1 MARRRFFVNGIR
13 DGRAELTGD
22 QAHHLRRVLRVE
34 AGRRYEISDTRR
46 VYLAEVSLSTAKRIV
61 FDVLEEL
68 PAREPP
74 VALDLYLALIKF
86 DRMELA
92 IEKTTELGVRRIVP
106 VIASRSEKGLERAAG
121 KRAERWRRIA
131 REAGQQARRLRP
143 PEIGPAVGFG
153 MALEAEAGQR
163 YILDEE
169 AGAPPL
175 LGVLSRAGSD
185 FRDAALL
192 VGPEGGWTE
201 GERREALAAG
211 WVRVSLGGN
220 ILRAETAA
228 IAATAVLSACWEAAG
243 RRGRSPADD
252 PGS

>member
-1 MARRRFFVNGIR
+1 MARRRFFVDGIH

-46 VYLAEVSLSTAKRIV
+46 VYLAEVSLSTARRIV

-68 PAREPP
+68 PVREPP
-74 VALDLYLALIKF
+74 IALDLYLALIKF
-86 DRMELA
+86 DRLELA

-106 VIASRSEKGLERAAG
+106 VIASRSEKGLERAAA

-143 PEIGPAVGFG
+143 PEIAPVVGFTG
-153 MALEAEAGQR
+153 ALEAAAGQR
-163 YILDEE
+163 YFLDED

-175 LGVLSRAGSD
+175 LRSLPDAVEPGAS
-185 FRDAALL
+185 AALL
-192 VGPEGGWTE
+192 VGPEGGWTD
-201 GERREALAAG
+201 GERRRALECG
-211 WVRVSLGGN
+211 WTPVSLGGHV
-220 ILRAETAA
+220 LRAETAA
-228 IAATAVLSACWEAAG
+228 MAAVAVLAAYWEAA
-243 RRGRSPADD
+243 PA
-252 PGS
+252 P